1 MSKETR
7 TEVRVASLSPP
18 ISHYTDAVRFGNL
31 LFISGMVALDEQHQV
46 IGEGDVLTQ
55 AGEVFSNIGKVLS
68 AEAASPADILK
79 VTIYLTDIADRAK
92 INPIREAFFG
102 NARPASTLVEVSNLA
117 LPELL
122 IEVECVVGIPG

>member
-46 IGEGDVLTQ
+46 IGEGNVLTQ

-79 VTIYLTDIADRAK
+79 VTIYLKDIADRAK

-117 LPELL
+117 LPDLL